1 MWKHFRYLAENEDD
15 NTENNIDPNN
25 DDPEFSLISNGI
37 CHDENCESPSV
48 TIRSKMGETIFQTSS
63 TIDDVTI
70 VSEHSRRKRDT
81 EDQEEEHSVLESLI
95 TEDSNMNEDDI
106 ILQESTLS
114 SNDSLDSQEILNDVQ
129 HEYQDEIE
137 SNIADRDNKSQVQ
150 NNLVLSGPLS
160 LLTDSTHNDFDIIL
174 EPIDIDLLIPTTTV
188 KTPTLDDDLG
198 KIIDSDDSV
207 PKKGDIVRDKLEKK
221 DDDSGTPDDDH
232 VPNYDII
239 LNSTDESN
247 ILDEMKG
254 FNSEENVG
262 DKDIVQNKVNFDI
275 VFDNSGN
282 KMDDLIDD
290 IKGIVKNNGIKNSDN
305 RNEESM
311 NLNNK
316 SEDIDNESI
325 FKVESNNKDNK
336 DVFNSQDDDSRVE
349 KENLF
354 DDITFHVSVKSDDD
368 VGDHDNNTDSEEED
382 ASGVRLIHD
391 VDDDV
396 KDNISRILDF
406 QLNSSIDTSKE
417 DLNDSTNDL
426 NNTESGVKN
435 KEMQIPGGD
444 DVFKIQDDDSREEKE
459 NLLDDI
465 SFHVSVKSD
474 DDVGDHE
481 NNTDSE
487 EEDASGVRF
496 IQHVDDDVKDNISK
510 IVDFQLDSSID
521 TSKEDLND
529 STNDSNYTESDVK
542 SKEMQISVG
551 EDKVDTSQDRE
562 DTSATDNVY
571 VTDST
576 SEESNETGI
585 SVDTKY
591 DDISSSDDTSKDKD
605 VLSVN
610 IMTNESSRTDSSKD
624 PVSKKLFISLDY
636 HKNYI

>member
-1 MWKHFRYLAENEDD
+1 
-15 NTENNIDPNN
+15 
-25 DDPEFSLISNGI
+25 
-37 CHDENCESPSV
+37 
-48 TIRSKMGETIFQTSS
+48 
-63 TIDDVTI
+63 
-70 VSEHSRRKRDT
+70 
-81 EDQEEEHSVLESLI
+81 
-95 TEDSNMNEDDI
+95 MNEDDI

-114 SNDSLDSQEILNDVQ
+114 SNDSQDSQEILNDVQ

-150 NNLVLSGPLS
+150 NNPVLSGPLS

-188 KTPTLDDDLG
+188 KTPTLADDFG
-198 KIIDSDDSV
+198 KITDSDDSV
-207 PKKGDIVRDKLEKK
+207 PKKVDIVRDKLEKI
-221 DDDSGTPDDDH
+221 DDDRRTPDNDH

-247 ILDEMKG
+247 IIDEVKG
-254 FNSEENVG
+254 FNSEEKVE
-262 DKDIVQNKVNFDI
+262 DKDTVQNKVNFDI

-282 KMDDLIDD
+282 KMDDLIHD
-290 IKGIVKNNGIKNSDN
+290 IKGIVKTNGMKNSDN

-311 NLNNK
+311 NLNNN

-325 FKVESNNKDNK
+325 FKVESNNKD
-336 DVFNSQDDDSRVE
+336 VFKSQDDDSREE
-349 KENLF
+349 KENLL
-354 DDITFHVSVKSDDD
+354 DDISFHVSVKSDDD
-368 VGDHDNNTDSEEED
+368 VGDHDNNTVSEEED
-382 ASGVRLIHD
+382 ASGVRLIQH

-396 KDNISRILDF
+396 KEDISKIDDF
-406 QLNSSIDTSKE
+406 QLDSSIDTSKE

-426 NNTESGVKN
+426 NNTESDVKN
-435 KEMQIPGGD
+435 KEMQIPVGD

-474 DDVGDHE
+474 DNVGDHD
-481 NNTDSE
+481 NNTVSE
-487 EEDASGVRF
+487 EEDASGVRL
-496 IQHVDDDVKDNISK
+496 IDHVDDDVKDISK

-551 EDKVDTSQDRE
+551 EDKVDTSQERE

-605 VLSVN
+605 VLSVK

-624 PVSKKLFISLDY
+624 SVSKNLFISIDY
-636 HKNYI
+636 YINYILTVVDRHVTEIFKRKIKFHQIRISNKTQKLKHLSKP

>member
-1 MWKHFRYLAENEDD
+1 MWKHFRYLAEDEDD

-48 TIRSKMGETIFQTSS
+48 TIRSKIGETIFQTSS

-81 EDQEEEHSVLESLI
+81 EDQEEEHSVLEPLI

-114 SNDSLDSQEILNDVQ
+114 SNDSQDSQEILNDVQ

-137 SNIADRDNKSQVQ
+137 SNIADRVNKSQVQ
-150 NNLVLSGPLS
+150 NNPVLSGPLS

-188 KTPTLDDDLG
+188 KTPTLVDDFG
-198 KIIDSDDSV
+198 KITDSDDSV
-207 PKKGDIVRDKLEKK
+207 PKKGDIVRDKLEKII
-221 DDDSGTPDDDH
+221 DDSGTPYDDH

-262 DKDIVQNKVNFDI
+262 DIDIVQNKVNFDI

-290 IKGIVKNNGIKNSDN
+290 IKGIVKNKRMKNSDN

-311 NLNNK
+311 NLNNN

-325 FKVESNNKDNK
+325 FKVESNNKD
-336 DVFNSQDDDSRVE
+336 VFKSQDDDSRVE

-354 DDITFHVSVKSDDD
+354 DDITFHESVKSDDD
-368 VGDHDNNTDSEEED
+368 VGDHNNSTVSEEED
-382 ASGVRLIHD
+382 ASGVRLIQH

-396 KDNISRILDF
+396 KEDISKIDDF
-406 QLNSSIDTSKE
+406 QLDSSIDTSKE

-426 NNTESGVKN
+426 NNTESDVKN
-435 KEMQIPGGD
+435 
-444 DVFKIQDDDSREEKE
+444 
-459 NLLDDI
+459 
-465 SFHVSVKSD
+465 
-474 DDVGDHE
+474 
-481 NNTDSE
+481 
-487 EEDASGVRF
+487 
-496 IQHVDDDVKDNISK
+496 
-510 IVDFQLDSSID
+510 
-521 TSKEDLND
+521 
-529 STNDSNYTESDVK
+529 
-542 SKEMQISVG
+542 KEMQISVG
-551 EDKVDTSQDRE
+551 EDKDDTSRDRE

-585 SVDTKY
+585 SVATKY
-591 DDISSSDDTSKDKD
+591 NDINSSDDISKDKD
-605 VLSVN
+605 VLSVK

-624 PVSKKLFISLDY
+624 PVSKNLFISLDY
-636 HKNYI
+636 NKNYI